1 MPKAELKRNAV
12 YYDEISQSTLT
23 MGSASPMISVT
34 QGTGVFQRSGN
45 QIVAKG
51 FHLKGVLNNNSATPN
66 YVRMVLAWSNTDTAT
81 AFASASLFADAN
93 NAGGVATT
101 STVNG
106 ANVLYYPINKTSFMP
121 VWDKVI
127 KLGGS
132 QDPSCT
138 RMFSRFIK
146 MKKTIRFIAN
156 NSGDSLQDKQLTLFI
171 LVAQADDDVGLGQTV
186 EVSHVARL
194 FFTDA

>member
-23 MGSASPMISVT
+23 MGSASPMIAVT
-34 QGTGVFQRSGN
+34 QGTGVYQRTGN

-51 FHLKGVLNNNSATPN
+51 FHLKGLLNNNASTPN
-66 YVRMVLAWSNTDTAT
+66 YVRMLLAWSNTDTVTTFST
-81 AFASASLFADAN
+81 AQLFADAN
-93 NAGGVATT
+93 NAGGTANTG
-101 STVNG
+101 TVNG
-106 ANVLYYPINKTSFMP
+106 ANVLYYPINKTAFTP

-127 KLGGS
+127 KLGGYT
-132 QDPSCT
+132 DPSCT
-138 RMFSRFIK
+138 RMFNKFIK
-146 MKKTIRFIAN
+146 MKKTIKFIAN
-156 NSGDSLQDKQLTLFI
+156 NSGDGLQDKQLTLFI
-171 LVAQADDDVGLGQTV
+171 LAAQADDDTGVGQTI